1 MTHGAWMAHRAAQHY
16 YEGLEAKR
24 QRNMG
29 WFLDTF
35 LPSVA
40 SRIGSNAQYPNSCIV
55 SEKQADVLYFYM
67 ERGSG
72 ATESYIIGNDGRTY
86 SLEQRGKWWVLF
98 TA

>member
-1 MTHGAWMAHRAAQHY
+1 MAHATWMAHKAAQYY

-40 SRIGSNAQYPNSCIV
+40 SRIGSNVQYPNSCIV
-55 SEKQADVLYFYM
+55 SEKQADVLWFYM
-67 ERGSG
+67 ERGHAQCQSCIVG
-72 ATESYIIGNDGRTY
+72 RDGKTY
-86 SLEQRGKWWVLF
+86 CMEQRGKWWVLF